1 MSVGLP
7 ESPDTSEADG
17 PRLRGRFLFKQPLSR
32 MCPSPRQEL
41 LAKVTRT
48 NVPYCLYT
56 PIARVVPSPTLHQGS
71 HLAKRRKMS
80 ENERQLQKS
89 HSPNHPPIHAAL
101 RGTPT
106 PICPKAGPQPKMRPW
121 PHFSDTNR
129 TKNLFLATTT
139 AAPSYELAAPQP
151 HRPAM
156 EPRHPTAALPRL
168 RYGRVTLGRR
178 TTRHQ
183 GWQAPLWWVLGG
195 TSRTGLVSKKPV
207 GFRLNPQ

>member
-1 MSVGLP
+1 MADFSSS
-7 ESPDTSEADG
+7 SPYLECALALGENALQKLLELMYHIACTPHR
-17 PRLRGRFLFKQPLSR
+17 PRRTKSHTPPKEP
-32 MCPSPRQEL
+32 PS
-41 LAKVTRT
+41 
-48 NVPYCLYT
+48 
-56 PIARVVPSPTLHQGS
+56 
-71 HLAKRRKMS
+71 KRRKMS
-80 ENERQLQKS
+80 ENEREFQKP

-121 PHFSDTNR
+121 PHISDTNR
-129 TKNLFLATTT
+129 TKNLFLATPT

>member
-1 MSVGLP
+1 MYYAPMQETLHQTGYPKSVGA
-7 ESPDTSEADG
+7 E
-17 PRLRGRFLFKQPLSR
+17 RR
-32 MCPSPRQEL
+32 
-41 LAKVTRT
+41 RT
-48 NVPYCLYT
+48 EMST
-56 PIARVVPSPTLHQGS
+56 FPSPT
-71 HLAKRRKMS
+71 RRGIPTACGTS
-80 ENERQLQKS
+80 R
-89 HSPNHPPIHAAL
+89 HPNTYL
-101 RGTPT
+101 
-106 PICPKAGPQPKMRPW
+106 PQSWPRPKMRPW